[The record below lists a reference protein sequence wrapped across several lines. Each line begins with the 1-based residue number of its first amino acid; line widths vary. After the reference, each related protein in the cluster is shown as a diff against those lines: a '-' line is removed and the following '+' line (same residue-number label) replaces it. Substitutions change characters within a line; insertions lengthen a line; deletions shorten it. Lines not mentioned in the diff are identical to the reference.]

1 MSERTDG
8 YAAAILEFATAEGEL
23 NRVES
28 ELHSIA
34 AAIESNSE
42 LRSALTDPAVP
53 AARKQSVIDDLVE
66 GRVSRVTSNL
76 VALIAAQNR
85 MGELGEIARKVSERK
100 AASAGARVAEVRS
113 AVPLDE
119 ATVQR
124 LAAALAKQVGAAVEV
139 RTVVDPNIMGGIVA
153 RIGDTVIDGSVRSR
167 LQSLRQTL
175 QNT

>member
-8 YAAAILEFATAEGEL
+8 YALAILEFAAAEGESA
-23 NRVES
+23 RVEQ

-34 AAIESNSE
+34 SAIDGNPE

-53 AARKQSVIDDLVE
+53 SSRKQSVIDDLVG
-66 GRVSRVTSNL
+66 GRVSSVTANL
-76 VALIAAQNR
+76 VGLIAAQNR
-85 MGELGEIARKVSERK
+85 MGDLAEIARKLSERK
-100 AASAGARVAEVRS
+100 AASQGARLAEVRS

-124 LAAALAKQVGAAVEV
+124 LAAALSKQVGSPVEV
-139 RTVVDPNIMGGIVA
+139 RTVVDPEIMGGIVA
-153 RIGDTVIDGSVRSR
+153 RVGDTVIDGSVRRR
-167 LQSLRQTL
+167 LDSLRQTL